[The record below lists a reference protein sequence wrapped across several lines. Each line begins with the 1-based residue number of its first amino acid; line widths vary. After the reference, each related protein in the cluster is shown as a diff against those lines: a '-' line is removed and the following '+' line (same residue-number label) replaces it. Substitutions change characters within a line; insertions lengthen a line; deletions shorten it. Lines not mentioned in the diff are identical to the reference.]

1 MPEQANKTTYAK
13 ICLRQGNN
21 EYCNKFNG
29 TDYPIL
35 LSGEP
40 IFNTETK
47 VLKIGDGV
55 NAYNNLESYY
65 LGYGIKNIETT
76 KDNTIKITKTDN
88 SILESNITN
97 DQIKIKFNNL
107 ETKIENEQ
115 LKKSYSPTDPS
126 IEIQEVEISK
136 TTLNN
141 NNNEVLV
148 NISIN
153 NNPNLIDCYL
163 KIYYDEKLELTNIS
177 TDNATAL
184 TSTELNSTQFTPSGD
199 LSLNPII
206 LFWDSLEENSGN
218 GIICTL
224 TFKINELEQQDH
236 NYYFIQGTCVGF
248 TESANEINN
257 NNIYCKDGFIKV
269 LPAIGDI
276 NNDGAI
282 NAKDITLLRRYIA
295 GGYNVNI
302 ENVSIAD
309 INNDGAANA
318 KDITLLR
325 RYIAGGCVQLFL
337 VCRNQHAP
345 RYDSQ
350 TNRSPSGKI
359 ADPDYCAGPYFACL
373 VYCGSRFLV
382 E

>member
-184 TSTELNSTQFTPSGD
+184 TSTELNS
-199 LSLNPII
+199 
-206 LFWDSLEENSGN
+206 
-218 GIICTL
+218 
-224 TFKINELEQQDH
+224 
-236 NYYFIQGTCVGF
+236 YFNF
-248 TESANEINN
+248 
-257 NNIYCKDGFIKV
+257 
-269 LPAIGDI
+269 
-276 NNDGAI
+276 
-282 NAKDITLLRRYIA
+282 
-295 GGYNVNI
+295 
-302 ENVSIAD
+302 
-309 INNDGAANA
+309 
-318 KDITLLR
+318 
-325 RYIAGGCVQLFL
+325 
-337 VCRNQHAP
+337 
-345 RYDSQ
+345 
-350 TNRSPSGKI
+350 
-359 ADPDYCAGPYFACL
+359 
-373 VYCGSRFLV
+373 
-382 E
+382 